1 MKKLIAL
8 LLLSPLAFGID
19 PINEPQDYMSDAKGS
34 PRVIYCKKAYK
45 DLLPSQKT
53 KFDMP
58 GCLLGQDIDLNP
70 EVSPS
75 RDLAVKSKKYDSKLA
90 KCRADFPDPKD
101 LDAFVGCMS
110 DPPKEYGA
118 SKSNEPSELSAYHK
132 SQLSEIAGFESS
144 DYETRKIEDI
154 CTDTQLIDRVR
165 NIYLMKLKAGD
176 VYIGQLNTK
185 CQFNGEGTYMFGN
198 GSEFVG
204 RYANNKRVSGSESFP
219 DGGVREGMSFID
231 NQLHGTTK
239 FYFANGQVNQETW
252 RNGKNIGNV
261 MIQMSPQQVLANQQ
275 RAQNNVTRQ
284 NNLTRSE
291 KIGNFG
297 RCLAEGT
304 FYSCSDSWNGYTSP
318 PPKKVYK
325 CEYDTFG
332 NRISSTCTEQ

>member
-8 LLLSPLAFGID
+8 LLLSPLAFSID
-19 PINEPQDYMSDAKGS
+19 PLNEPQDYMADAKGS

-90 KCRADFPDPKD
+90 KCRADFPDSKD

-118 SKSNEPSELSAYHK
+118 SKSNEPSELSDYHK
-132 SQLSEIAGFESS
+132 SQLSKIAGFESS
-144 DYETRKIEDI
+144 DYESRNLEDI
-154 CTDTQLIDRVR
+154 CKDTQLIDSVR
-165 NIYLMKLKAGD
+165 NIYLMKFKDGD

-185 CQFNGEGTYMFGN
+185 CQFNGEGTYMYGN
-198 GSEFVG
+198 GTEFVG
-204 RYANNKRVSGSESFP
+204 TYANNKRVSGSESYP
-219 DGGVREGMSFID
+219 DGGVRHGMSFID

-239 FYFANGQVNQETW
+239 FKCLNSRFWQIN
-252 RNGKNIGNV
+252 
-261 MIQMSPQQVLANQQ
+261 
-275 RAQNNVTRQ
+275 
-284 NNLTRSE
+284 SE
-291 KIGNFG
+291 LRTI
-297 RCLAEGT
+297 
-304 FYSCSDSWNGYTSP
+304 
-318 PPKKVYK
+318 
-325 CEYDTFG
+325 
-332 NRISSTCTEQ
+332 